1 MCIYIQ
7 LTFLANDAI
16 IYTYYPESLMK
27 IQLASDLHLE
37 FADVDIKNT
46 TGADVLILSGDILV
60 ADDLRN
66 QPVSL
71 SWEALPEEGHGRAKR
86 SMRYRDFFQRVSF
99 QFKHVIYIMGN
110 HEHYHGKFDK
120 SAAVIRETLGYLN
133 IHNVHLLDRDTVEI
147 DGVHFVGGTMWTDCN
162 KGDPMTQY
170 HLEHCMTDFRVIRIA
185 SENFKKFLPMRT
197 VIEFTKT
204 RDYFK
209 TVIDNLPKDS
219 KIVVCSHH
227 APSHLSIHEIYKN
240 DTLMNGGY
248 SSDLS
253 EFILDRPQIRAWTHG
268 HMHNNFD
275 YMVGDTRVMCNPH
288 GYPGENNQFDFNFTF
303 EV

>member
-1 MCIYIQ
+1 
-7 LTFLANDAI
+7 
-16 IYTYYPESLMK
+16 
-27 IQLASDLHLE
+27 
-37 FADVDIKNT
+37 
-46 TGADVLILSGDILV
+46 
-60 ADDLRN
+60 
-66 QPVSL
+66 VSL

-120 SAAVIRETLGYLN
+120 SADIIRETLGYLN
-133 IHNVHLLDRDTVEI
+133 VNNVHLLDRDTVEI
-147 DGVHFVGGTMWTDCN
+147 DGVYFIGGTMWTDCN

-185 SENFKKFLPMRT
+185 GENFKKFLPMRT
-197 VIEFTKT
+197 VMEFTKT

-209 TVIDNLPKDS
+209 TVIENLPKDS

-240 DTLMNGGY
+240 ATLMNGGY

-275 YMVGDTRVMCNPH
+275 YLVGDTRVMCNPH
-288 GYPGENNQFDFNFTF
+288 GYPGENDQFDFNFIF

>member
-1 MCIYIQ
+1 
-7 LTFLANDAI
+7 
-16 IYTYYPESLMK
+16 MK
-27 IQLASDLHLE
+27 IQLVSDLHLE
-37 FADVDIKNT
+37 FEDVNIKNES
-46 TGADVLILSGDILV
+46 GADVLILSGDILV

-66 QPVSL
+66 QPADLSL
-71 SWEALPEEGHGRAKR
+71 ADIPDEGYGRAR
-86 SMRYRDFFQRVSF
+86 RALRYRDFFLRVSF
-99 QFKHVIYIMGN
+99 QFEHVIYIMGN

-120 SAAVIRETLGYLN
+120 SAGIIRETIGYLN
-133 IHNVHLLDRDTVEI
+133 IHNIHLLDRDIKEI

-185 SENFKKFLPMRT
+185 GENFKKFLPMRT
-197 VIEFTKT
+197 VMEFTKT

-209 TVIDNLPKDS
+209 TVIENLPKDA

-253 EFILDRPQIRAWTHG
+253 EFILDHPQIKLWTHG

-275 YMVGDTRVMCNPH
+275 YMIGDTRVVCNPK
-288 GYPGENNQFDFNFTF
+288 GYPGENGDFENNLIL
-303 EV
+303 EI

>member
-1 MCIYIQ
+1 
-7 LTFLANDAI
+7 
-16 IYTYYPESLMK
+16 MK
-27 IQLASDLHLE
+27 IQLVSDLHLE
-37 FADVDIKNT
+37 FEDVNIKNES
-46 TGADVLILSGDILV
+46 GADVLILSGDILV

-66 QPVSL
+66 QPADLSL
-71 SWEALPEEGHGRAKR
+71 ADIPDEGYGRAR
-86 SMRYRDFFQRVSF
+86 RALRYRDFFLRVSF

-120 SAAVIRETLGYLN
+120 SAGIIRETIGYLN
-133 IHNVHLLDRDTVEI
+133 IHNIHLLDRDIKEI

-185 SENFKKFLPMRT
+185 GENFKKFLPMRT
-197 VIEFTKT
+197 VMEFTKT

-209 TVIDNLPKDS
+209 TVIGNLPKDA

-227 APSHLSIHEIYKN
+227 APSSLSIHEIYKN

-253 EFILDRPQIRAWTHG
+253 EFILDHPQIKLWTHG

-275 YMVGDTRVMCNPH
+275 YMIGDTRVVCNPK
-288 GYPGENNQFDFNFTF
+288 GYPGENGDFENNLIL
-303 EV
+303 EI

>member
-1 MCIYIQ
+1 
-7 LTFLANDAI
+7 
-16 IYTYYPESLMK
+16 MK
-27 IQLASDLHLE
+27 IQLVSDLHLE

-60 ADDLRN
+60 TDDLRN
-66 QPVSL
+66 QPADL
-71 SWEALPEEGHGRAKR
+71 AWENLPMDGYGRAKR
-86 SMRYRDFFQRVSF
+86 AVRYRDFFQRVSF
-99 QFKHVIYIMGN
+99 QFKHVIYVMGN

-120 SAAVIRETLGYLN
+120 SAAIIRDTLGYLN
-133 IHNVHLLDRDTVEI
+133 IHNVHLLDCDTVEI

-162 KGDPMTQY
+162 KSDPMTLY
-170 HLEHCMTDFRVIRIA
+170 HLEQCMNDFRVIRIA
-185 SENFKKFLPMRT
+185 GENFKKFLPKRT
-197 VIEFTKT
+197 VTEFIKT

-209 TVIDNLPKDS
+209 TVIENLPKDS

-227 APSHLSIHEIYKN
+227 APSHLSIHEIYKH

-248 SSDLS
+248 SSDMS
-253 EFILDRPQIRAWTHG
+253 EFILDRPQIKAWTHG

-275 YMVGDTRVMCNPH
+275 YIVGDTRVMCNPH

>member
-7 LTFLANDAI
+7 LTFSANDAI

-99 QFKHVIYIMGN
+99 QFPHVIYIMGN

-133 IHNVHLLDRDTVEI
+133 IHNIHLLDRDAKEI
-147 DGVHFVGGTMWTDCN
+147 DGVHFIGGTMWTDCN

-185 SENFKKFLPMRT
+185 GENFKKFLPMRT

-253 EFILDRPQIRAWTHG
+253 EFILDRPQIKAWTHG

-275 YMVGDTRVMCNPH
+275 YLVGDTRVMCNPH
-288 GYPGENNQFDFNFTF
+288 GYPGENDQFDFNFTF

>member
-1 MCIYIQ
+1 
-7 LTFLANDAI
+7 
-16 IYTYYPESLMK
+16 MK
-27 IQLASDLHLE
+27 IQLVSDLHLE
-37 FADVDIKNT
+37 FEDVNIKNESN
-46 TGADVLILSGDILV
+46 ADVLILSGDILV

-66 QPVSL
+66 QPADLSL
-71 SWEALPEEGHGRAKR
+71 ADIPDEGYGRAR
-86 SMRYRDFFQRVSF
+86 RALRYRDFFLRVSF

-120 SAAVIRETLGYLN
+120 SAGIIRETIGYLN
-133 IHNVHLLDRDTVEI
+133 IHNIHLLDRDIKEI

-185 SENFKKFLPMRT
+185 GENFKKFLPMRT
-197 VIEFTKT
+197 VMEFTKT

-209 TVIDNLPKDS
+209 TVIENLPKDA

-253 EFILDRPQIRAWTHG
+253 EFILDHPQIKLWTHG

-275 YMVGDTRVMCNPH
+275 YMIGDTRVVCNPK
-288 GYPGENNQFDFNFTF
+288 GYPGENGDFENNLIL
-303 EV
+303 EI

>member
-1 MCIYIQ
+1 
-7 LTFLANDAI
+7 
-16 IYTYYPESLMK
+16 MK
-27 IQLASDLHLE
+27 IQLVSDLHLE
-37 FADVDIKNT
+37 FEDVNIKNES
-46 TGADVLILSGDILV
+46 GADVLILSGDILV

-66 QPVSL
+66 QPADLSL
-71 SWEALPEEGHGRAKR
+71 ADIPDEGYGRAR
-86 SMRYRDFFQRVSF
+86 RALRYRDFFLRVSF

-120 SAAVIRETLGYLN
+120 SAGIIRETIRYLN
-133 IHNVHLLDRDTVEI
+133 IHNIHLLDRDIKEI

-185 SENFKKFLPMRT
+185 GENFKKFLPMRT
-197 VIEFTKT
+197 VMEFTKT

-209 TVIDNLPKDS
+209 TVIENLPKDA

-253 EFILDRPQIRAWTHG
+253 EFILDHPQIKLWTHG

-275 YMVGDTRVMCNPH
+275 YMIGDTRVVCNPK
-288 GYPGENNQFDFNFTF
+288 GYPGENGDFENNLIL
-303 EV
+303 EI

>member
-37 FADVDIKNT
+37 FADINIKNT

-185 SENFKKFLPMRT
+185 GENFKKFLPMRT

-288 GYPGENNQFDFNFTF
+288 GYPGENGQFDFNFTF

>member
-1 MCIYIQ
+1 
-7 LTFLANDAI
+7 
-16 IYTYYPESLMK
+16 MK
-27 IQLASDLHLE
+27 IQLVSDLHLE
-37 FADVDIKNT
+37 FEDVNIKNESN
-46 TGADVLILSGDILV
+46 ADVLILSGDILV

-66 QPVSL
+66 QPADLSL
-71 SWEALPEEGHGRAKR
+71 ADIPDEGYGRAR
-86 SMRYRDFFQRVSF
+86 RALRYRDFFLRVSF

-120 SAAVIRETLGYLN
+120 SAGIIRETIRYLN
-133 IHNVHLLDRDTVEI
+133 IHNIHLLDRDIKEI

-185 SENFKKFLPMRT
+185 GENFKKFLPMRT
-197 VIEFTKT
+197 VMEFTKT

-209 TVIDNLPKDS
+209 TVIGNLPKDA

-253 EFILDRPQIRAWTHG
+253 EFILDHPQIKLWTHG

-275 YMVGDTRVMCNPH
+275 YMIGDTRVVCNPK
-288 GYPGENNQFDFNFTF
+288 GYPGENGDFENNLIL
-303 EV
+303 EI

>member
-1 MCIYIQ
+1 
-7 LTFLANDAI
+7 
-16 IYTYYPESLMK
+16 MK
-27 IQLASDLHLE
+27 IQLVSDLHLE
-37 FADVDIKNT
+37 FEDVNIKNES
-46 TGADVLILSGDILV
+46 GADVLILSGDILV

-66 QPVSL
+66 QPADLSL
-71 SWEALPEEGHGRAKR
+71 ADIPDEGHGRAR
-86 SMRYRDFFQRVSF
+86 RALRYRDFFLRVSF
-99 QFKHVIYIMGN
+99 QFEHVIYIMGN

-120 SAAVIRETLGYLN
+120 SAGIIRETIGYLN
-133 IHNVHLLDRDTVEI
+133 IHNIHLLDRDIKEI

-185 SENFKKFLPMRT
+185 GENFKKFLPMRT
-197 VIEFTKT
+197 VMEFTKT

-209 TVIDNLPKDS
+209 TVIGNLPKDA

-253 EFILDRPQIRAWTHG
+253 EFILDHPQIKLWTHG

-275 YMVGDTRVMCNPH
+275 YMIGDTRVVCNPK
-288 GYPGENNQFDFNFTF
+288 GYPGENGDFENNLIL
-303 EV
+303 EI

>member
-1 MCIYIQ
+1 
-7 LTFLANDAI
+7 
-16 IYTYYPESLMK
+16 MK
-27 IQLASDLHLE
+27 IQLVSDLHLE
-37 FADVDIKNT
+37 FEDVNIKNESN
-46 TGADVLILSGDILV
+46 ADVLILSGDILV

-66 QPVSL
+66 QPADLSL
-71 SWEALPEEGHGRAKR
+71 ADIPDEGYGRAR
-86 SMRYRDFFQRVSF
+86 RALRYRDFFLRVSF
-99 QFKHVIYIMGN
+99 QFKHVIYVMGN

-120 SAAVIRETLGYLN
+120 SAGIIRETIGYLN
-133 IHNVHLLDRDTVEI
+133 IHNIHLLDRDIKEI

-185 SENFKKFLPMRT
+185 GENFKKFLPMRT
-197 VIEFTKT
+197 VMEFTKT

-209 TVIDNLPKDS
+209 TVIGNLPKDA

-253 EFILDRPQIRAWTHG
+253 EFILDHPQIKLWTHG

-275 YMVGDTRVMCNPH
+275 YMIGDTRVVCNPK
-288 GYPGENNQFDFNFTF
+288 GYPGENGDFENNLIL
-303 EV
+303 EI

>member
-1 MCIYIQ
+1 
-7 LTFLANDAI
+7 
-16 IYTYYPESLMK
+16 MK
-27 IQLASDLHLE
+27 IQLVSDLHLE
-37 FADVDIKNT
+37 FEDVNIKNES
-46 TGADVLILSGDILV
+46 GADVLILSGDILV

-66 QPVSL
+66 QPADLSL
-71 SWEALPEEGHGRAKR
+71 ADIPDEGYGRAR
-86 SMRYRDFFQRVSF
+86 RALRYRDFFLRVSF
-99 QFKHVIYIMGN
+99 QFEHVIYIMGN

-120 SAAVIRETLGYLN
+120 SAGIIRETIGYLN
-133 IHNVHLLDRDTVEI
+133 IHNIHLLDRDIKEI

-185 SENFKKFLPMRT
+185 GENFKKFLPMRT
-197 VIEFTKT
+197 VMEFTKT

-209 TVIDNLPKDS
+209 TVIGNLPKDA

-253 EFILDRPQIRAWTHG
+253 EFILDHPQIKLWTHG

-275 YMVGDTRVMCNPH
+275 YMIGDTRVVCNPK
-288 GYPGENNQFDFNFTF
+288 GYPGENGDFENNLIL
-303 EV
+303 EI

>member
-1 MCIYIQ
+1 
-7 LTFLANDAI
+7 
-16 IYTYYPESLMK
+16 MK
-27 IQLASDLHLE
+27 IQLVSDLHLE
-37 FADVDIKNT
+37 FEDVNIKNESN
-46 TGADVLILSGDILV
+46 ADVLILSGDILV

-66 QPVSL
+66 QPADLSL
-71 SWEALPEEGHGRAKR
+71 ADIPDEGYGRAR
-86 SMRYRDFFQRVSF
+86 RALRYRDFFLRVSF

-120 SAAVIRETLGYLN
+120 SAGIIRETIGYLN
-133 IHNVHLLDRDTVEI
+133 IHNIHLLDRDIKEI

-185 SENFKKFLPMRT
+185 GENFKKFLPMRT
-197 VIEFTKT
+197 VMEFTKT

-209 TVIDNLPKDS
+209 TVIGNLPKDA

-253 EFILDRPQIRAWTHG
+253 EFILDHPQIKLWTHG

-275 YMVGDTRVMCNPH
+275 YMIGDTRVVCNPK
-288 GYPGENNQFDFNFTF
+288 GYPGENGDFENNLIL
-303 EV
+303 EI